1 MSRWYALHIK
11 NEILFWFIIVSI
23 FPLVTLFSINYFLQ
37 KKQFETQAINQLE
50 IILNEK
56 IAVLENQI
64 AHLESDIKLIATV
77 PELIES
83 FSHANEVFT
92 RSGGKI
98 PEIGALDTTI
108 NIFLEKNRYYDLFF
122 INNNGDVVYSFK
134 KEDDLGTNLASGI
147 YKESSLALVYA
158 KAKMLL
164 ETNISPFKYYDP
176 SDEHAAFIAHPLYSQ
191 GKMIGVVAIQ
201 LSQSTIFA
209 IFSDQKGL
217 GKSGELFAAGV
228 DKNNKIVSMTPLKYI
243 KDSVKSGFTFPSRI
257 DLSAN
262 KSVQVSS
269 GSGISKDYRGIEV
282 VSTWGY
288 IPALNWGVVAKI
300 DKEEVLAPIKTLEF
314 YSWIMLFFVL
324 LSILIA
330 IVMATKHIV
339 SPIDNLT
346 KKVKKFSKGE
356 FEEFHHAKEDFDV
369 NNEIGILAEN
379 FNEMAQSIKISQ
391 ETIQKYAL
399 ELEDKVKQRTQELEH
414 AKEELE
420 EKNISMQISL
430 DIIDKY
436 VIYSSTNLAGTI
448 TEVSSAF
455 CAITGYSREELLGK
469 KHNII
474 RHPSM
479 PSQLYKE
486 MWESISNDRTWTG
499 EIKNLKKD
507 GTSYWVLSTISPK
520 FDRYGKK
527 IGYTSIRQ
535 DITDQK
541 IVEELSITDALTGL
555 YNRRH
560 FNTMFEKI
568 LHSAQRKNELFCFLL
583 LDIDHFKL
591 YNDNY
596 GHQMGDEVLSKF
608 AATLRRSL
616 KRADDYPFRL
626 GGEEFG
632 IIFNADTPQKALEF
646 TQKVQ
651 ENINSMKI
659 PHEFCP
665 VGAYISASIGLYCR
679 HAKEIRSIEDIY
691 KETDD
696 LLYEAKKRGRD
707 RIVSNFE
714 ANIL

>member
-1 MSRWYALHIK
+1 MSKWYALHIK
-11 NEILFWFIIVSI
+11 NEILFWFFIVSV
-23 FPLVTLFSINYFLQ
+23 FPILTLFSINYFLQ
-37 KKQFETQAINQLE
+37 KQQFETQAINQLE
-50 IILNEK
+50 VVLNEK
-56 IAVLENQI
+56 ISVLENQI
-64 AHLESDIKLIATV
+64 AHLESDVKLIATV
-77 PELIES
+77 PELIEN
-83 FSHANEVFT
+83 FSRADAMFHE
-92 RSGGKI
+92 RGKTQLRDNV
-98 PEIGALDTTI
+98 LDATI
-108 NIFLEKNRYYDLFF
+108 KIFLEKNRYYDLFF
-122 INNNGDVVYSFK
+122 INNDGDIVYSFK
-134 KEDDLGTNLASGI
+134 KEEDLGTNLLSGI
-147 YKESSLALVYA
+147 YKESNLASVYT

-164 ETNISPFKYYDP
+164 ETNISPFEYYYP
-176 SDEHAAFIAHPLYSQ
+176 SDEHAAFIAHPLYKE
-191 GKMIGVVAIQ
+191 GRMIGVVAIQ
-201 LSQSTIFA
+201 LSQSSIFE

-217 GKSGELFAAGV
+217 GRSGELFAASV
-228 DKNNKIVSMTPLKYI
+228 DKYNKTVSMTPLKYV
-243 KDSVKSGFTFPSRI
+243 KDSVKSGYTFPSRA

-262 KSVQVSS
+262 KAVQGSS
-269 GSGISKDYRGIEV
+269 GSGISKDYRDVEV

-288 IPALNWGVVAKI
+288 IPALHWGIVAKI

-379 FNEMAQSIKISQ
+379 FNEMAQSIKSSQ

-520 FDRYGKK
+520 FDRSGKK

-646 TQKVQ
+646 AQKVQ
-651 ENINSMKI
+651 ENINAMQI

-665 VGAYISASIGLYCR
+665 VGATISASMGLFCK

-696 LLYEAKKRGRD
+696 LLYEAKRSGRD
-707 RIVSNFE
+707 RIVSNFT
-714 ANIL
+714 LDPM